1 MISPGSISALSVAAI
16 AGRRRRGHGKGGEF
30 MAGVNE

>member
-1 MISPGSISALSVAAI
+1 MISPGSISALSVV
-16 AGRRRRGHGKGGEF
+16 AGRRMRGHGKGGEF